1 MESCVFCVAL
11 LRTKYQQIILVCKA
25 THISAHNNPI
35 LLDLGIRYA
44 AAIGPCERQIKVGK
58 HSWDE
63 PKDHWPC
70 RSYVQRCIR
79 AKLGTC
85 ASYVLPLW
93 HETNYN
99 KVDRG
104 RKDDVILGVFC
115 PVLSCQNTIC
125 WNSKEISYA
134 FIDCR
139 SLRWAILAITPIDGS
154 KLATSFIPLKAV
166 NGRDSPTFY
175 AYTTV
180 FGMIMTISGSQI
192 MIFVCAAMILKDFSK
207 SVETNISS
215 SHNLHSCHRVSSA
228 GP

>member
-44 AAIGPCERQIKVGK
+44 AAIGPCER
-58 HSWDE
+58 
-63 PKDHWPC
+63 
-70 RSYVQRCIR
+70 SYVQRCIR

-93 HETNYN
+93 HETNHN

-139 SLRWAILAITPIDGS
+139 SLRRS
-154 KLATSFIPLKAV
+154 ES
-166 NGRDSPTFY
+166 SPQL
-175 AYTTV
+175 V
-180 FGMIMTISGSQI
+180 
-192 MIFVCAAMILKDFSK
+192 
-207 SVETNISS
+207 
-215 SHNLHSCHRVSSA
+215 RSSA
-228 GP
+228 GSHVRRCGELFWQLPRSMDRNLRHLSYL

>member
-139 SLRWAILAITPIDGS
+139 SLRRS
-154 KLATSFIPLKAV
+154 ES
-166 NGRDSPTFY
+166 SPQL
-175 AYTTV
+175 V
-180 FGMIMTISGSQI
+180 
-192 MIFVCAAMILKDFSK
+192 
-207 SVETNISS
+207 
-215 SHNLHSCHRVSSA
+215 RSSA
-228 GP
+228 GSHVRRCGELFWQLPRSMNRNLRHLSYL